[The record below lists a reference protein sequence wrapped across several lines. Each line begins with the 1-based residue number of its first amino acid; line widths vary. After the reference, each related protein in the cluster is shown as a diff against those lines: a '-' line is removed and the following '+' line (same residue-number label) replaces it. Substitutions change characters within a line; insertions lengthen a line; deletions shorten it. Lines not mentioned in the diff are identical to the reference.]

1 MIVGDGLPTPTLRPG
16 FRPSSFS
23 MPPSSPHPR
32 DPYEVLGV
40 PRSAGEAEIKSAYR
54 KLARELHP
62 DRNKAPDAAAKFN
75 EVQNA
80 YDTLSDT
87 AKKKIYDQYGHTPPG
102 AGMGADFRGGRSPW
116 GDSGGGGGGG
126 SGGPTGFDSADIHDV
141 FETIFG
147 GMNAGAAGGPGGMG
161 GFGRAGTASGKARAG
176 KARDAEST
184 IEVDFTT
191 AALGGK
197 RSIRVGDPPAPV
209 RDIEVTIPRAF
220 ADGGRLR
227 VRGAGFQSSRGGTPG
242 DLILTVRV
250 AKHPL
255 FRRDNLNLELDLP
268 ISMPEAALGA
278 KVNVPTLTGSVEL
291 SIPAGTSSGQRL
303 RLKGLGLKDD
313 SGNVGDLYAVAKI
326 IAPRALEPD
335 EKAAFEKLAQRI
347 APVREGPLWP

>member
-1 MIVGDGLPTPTLRPG
+1 M
-16 FRPSSFS
+16 
-23 MPPSSPHPR
+23 PSSPQSPR
-32 DPYEVLGV
+32 DHYEVLGV

-54 KLARELHP
+54 KIARELHP

-75 EVQNA
+75 EVQQA
-80 YDTLSDT
+80 YDTLSDP
-87 AKKKIYDQYGHTPPG
+87 AKKKVYDQYGHMPPG

-116 GDSGGGGGGG
+116 GDGGFGSGGGGGFE
-126 SGGPTGFDSADIHDV
+126 SGDIHDV

-147 GMNAGAAGGPGGMG
+147 GMNAGAAGGPGGMGG

-255 FRRDNLNLELDLP
+255 FRRDGLNLELDLP
-268 ISMPEAALGA
+268 ISIAEAALGA
-278 KVNVPTLTGSVEL
+278 RVNVPTLTGSVEL

-313 SGNVGDLYAVAKI
+313 AGGVGDLFAVAKV
-326 IAPRALEPD
+326 IAPKSLEPD
-335 EKAAFEKLAQRI
+335 ERAALEKMGKRL
-347 APVREGPLWP
+347 PSVREGPLWG